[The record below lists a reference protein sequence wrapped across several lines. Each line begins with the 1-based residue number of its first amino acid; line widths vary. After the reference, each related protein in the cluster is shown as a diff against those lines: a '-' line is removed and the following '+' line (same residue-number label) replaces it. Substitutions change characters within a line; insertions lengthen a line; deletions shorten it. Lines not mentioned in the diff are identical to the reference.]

1 MKKKKYNYSAV
12 LILTVIS
19 FILTFALSS
28 IFKNSILSYLLSIVV
43 SFGFQFAITASLLY
57 SPNASL
63 GEYFNKFNLIDV
75 KSVIIGV
82 LTFVIQFLVLVLS
95 VYILSIF
102 YKSYSL
108 EILIIPFIILLVLNI
123 LVYILFFYQLFY
135 VIDNR
140 NKNLSIFKL
149 FVNATEI
156 GASLFGKTLLQLLKY
171 LIGLLFI
178 PFVNKYTFFIGLA
191 LMFIYIIAITPVVLS
206 RCSFAYKE
214 YTNFE
219 DNK

>member
-108 EILIIPFIILLVLNI
+108 EILLYLL
-123 LVYILFFYQLFY
+123 
-135 VIDNR
+135 
-140 NKNLSIFKL
+140 
-149 FVNATEI
+149 
-156 GASLFGKTLLQLLKY
+156 
-171 LIGLLFI
+171 
-178 PFVNKYTFFIGLA
+178 
-191 LMFIYIIAITPVVLS
+191 
-206 RCSFAYKE
+206 
-214 YTNFE
+214 
-219 DNK
+219 